1 MLQARKNKQL
11 NKNNA
16 VMLAYLEQVEK
27 AVRRLNEMG
36 LIVVNVHFEKIKP
49 TVRVMANAVTDRLE
63 REQRAFVYQVGRDV
77 GRYQEAQFAVE
88 GIRVIW
94 RKYLN

>member
-1 MLQARKNKQL
+1 MLQAKTTKQL

-16 VMLAYLEQVEK
+16 LMLAYLEQVEK
-27 AVRRLNEMG
+27 AVKRLNEMG
-36 LIVVNVHFEKIKP
+36 LTVVNVHFEKIKP
-49 TVRVMANAVTDRLE
+49 TLRVMANDFTDKLE
-63 REQRAFVYQVGRDV
+63 QEQRAYVYLVGQDV
-77 GRYQEAQFAVE
+77 GRYREAQFAVE

>member
-1 MLQARKNKQL
+1 MLQQKQNKQL

-16 VMLAYLEQVEK
+16 LMLAYLEQLEK
-27 AVRRLNEMG
+27 AVKRLNEMG
-36 LIVVNVHFEKIKP
+36 LTVINVHFEKIKP
-49 TVRVMANAVTDRLE
+49 TVRVMANTVTDRLE
-63 REQRAFVYQVGRDV
+63 QEQRAFVYVVGGGM
-77 GRYQEAQFAVE
+77 GRYQEAQFSVE

>member
-1 MLQARKNKQL
+1 MLQAKTTKRL

-16 VMLAYLEQVEK
+16 LMLAYLEQVEK
-27 AVRRLNEMG
+27 AVKRLNEMG
-36 LIVVNVHFEKIKP
+36 LTVVNVHFEKIKP
-49 TVRVMANAVTDRLE
+49 TLRVMANAVTDRLE

-77 GRYQEAQFAVE
+77 GRYQAAQFAVE

>member
-1 MLQARKNKQL
+1 MLQAKTTKQL

-16 VMLAYLEQVEK
+16 LMLAYLEQVEK
-27 AVRRLNEMG
+27 AVKRLNEMG
-36 LIVVNVHFEKIKP
+36 LTVVNVHFEKIKP
-49 TVRVMANAVTDRLE
+49 TLRVMANDVTDKLE
-63 REQRAFVYQVGRDV
+63 QEQRAYVYLVGQDV
-77 GRYQEAQFAVE
+77 GRYRETQFAVE

>member
-1 MLQARKNKQL
+1 MLQAKTTKRL

-16 VMLAYLEQVEK
+16 LMLSYLEQVEK
-27 AVRRLNEMG
+27 AVKRLNEMG
-36 LIVVNVHFEKIKP
+36 LTVVNVHFEKIKP
-49 TVRVMANAVTDRLE
+49 TLRVMANAVTDRLE
-63 REQRAFVYQVGRDV
+63 CEQRAFVYQVGRDV

>member
-36 LIVVNVHFEKIKP
+36 L
-49 TVRVMANAVTDRLE
+49 R
-63 REQRAFVYQVGRDV
+63 
-77 GRYQEAQFAVE
+77 
-88 GIRVIW
+88 
-94 RKYLN
+94 

>member
-1 MLQARKNKQL
+1 MLQAKTAKRL

-16 VMLAYLEQVEK
+16 LMLAYLEQVEK
-27 AVRRLNEMG
+27 AVKRLNEMG
-36 LIVVNVHFEKIKP
+36 LTVINVHFEKIKP
-49 TVRVMANAVTDRLE
+49 TVRVMANGITDRLE
-63 REQRAFVYQVGRDV
+63 REQRAYVYHVGRDA

>member
-36 LIVVNVHFEKIKP
+36 LTVVNVHFEKIKP

>member
-36 LIVVNVHFEKIKP
+36 LTVVNVHFEKIKP

-94 RKYLN
+94 RKNLN

>member
-1 MLQARKNKQL
+1 MLQAKTTKRL

-16 VMLAYLEQVEK
+16 LMLSYLEQVEK
-27 AVRRLNEMG
+27 AVKCLNEMG
-36 LIVVNVHFEKIKP
+36 LTVVNVHFEKIKP

>member
-1 MLQARKNKQL
+1 
-11 NKNNA
+11 
-16 VMLAYLEQVEK
+16 
-27 AVRRLNEMG
+27 
-36 LIVVNVHFEKIKP
+36 
-49 TVRVMANAVTDRLE
+49 MANAVTDRLE

>member
-1 MLQARKNKQL
+1 MLQAKTTKQL

-16 VMLAYLEQVEK
+16 LMLAYLEQVEK
-27 AVRRLNEMG
+27 AVKRLNEMG
-36 LIVVNVHFEKIKP
+36 LTVVNVHFEKIKP

-63 REQRAFVYQVGRDV
+63 REQRAFVYQVG
-77 GRYQEAQFAVE
+77 QFAVE

>member
-1 MLQARKNKQL
+1 MLQAKTTKHL

-16 VMLAYLEQVEK
+16 LMLAYLEQVEK
-27 AVRRLNEMG
+27 AVKCLNEMG
-36 LIVVNVHFEKIKP
+36 LTVVNVHFEKIKP

>member
-1 MLQARKNKQL
+1 MLQAKTTKHL

-16 VMLAYLEQVEK
+16 LMLAYLEQVEK
-27 AVRRLNEMG
+27 AVKRLNEMG
-36 LIVVNVHFEKIKP
+36 LTVVNVHFEKIKP

>member
-1 MLQARKNKQL
+1 MLQVRKNKQL

-36 LIVVNVHFEKIKP
+36 LTVINVHFEKIRP
-49 TVRVMANAVTDRLE
+49 TGLCVSRGA
-63 REQRAFVYQVGRDV
+63 
-77 GRYQEAQFAVE
+77 
-88 GIRVIW
+88 
-94 RKYLN
+94 

>member
-1 MLQARKNKQL
+1 MLQAKTTKRL

-16 VMLAYLEQVEK
+16 LMLAYLEHVEK
-27 AVRRLNEMG
+27 AVKSLNEMG
-36 LIVVNVHFEKIKP
+36 LTVVNVHFEKIKP

>member
-1 MLQARKNKQL
+1 MLQAKQSKPL

-16 VMLAYLEQVEK
+16 LMMRYLEQVEK
-27 AVRRLNEMG
+27 AVKRLNEMG
-36 LIVVNVHFEKIKP
+36 LTVINVHFEKIKP
-49 TVRVMANAVTDRLE
+49 TVRVMANGVTDRLE
-63 REQRAFVYQVGRDV
+63 REQRAFVYHVGRDA
-77 GRYQEAQFAVE
+77 GRYQEAQFSVE

>member
-1 MLQARKNKQL
+1 MLQPNTTKQL

-36 LIVVNVHFEKIKP
+36 L
-49 TVRVMANAVTDRLE
+49 TV
-63 REQRAFVYQVGRDV
+63 
-77 GRYQEAQFAVE
+77 
-88 GIRVIW
+88 
-94 RKYLN
+94 